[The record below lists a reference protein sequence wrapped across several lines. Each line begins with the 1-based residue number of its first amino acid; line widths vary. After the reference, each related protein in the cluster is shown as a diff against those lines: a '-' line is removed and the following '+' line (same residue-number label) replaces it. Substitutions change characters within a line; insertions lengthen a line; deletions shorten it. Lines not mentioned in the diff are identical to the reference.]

1 MRRALIFGSTGHI
14 GRALAGRL
22 AAAGVEI
29 VGSARPG
36 AADAPDPRSEERRV
50 GKECRL

>member
-36 AADAPDPRSEERRV
+36 AADAPDPCPGPR
-50 GKECRL
+50 